1 MVRFDKVKQE
11 IMTQIAI
18 MLFIAIFI
26 YINLFNIVMK
36 KAVNISLDSK
46 ILGEIDKLKKNSFG
60 AKRSTII
67 NEILRKYFNKKR
79 KNKNA

>member
-1 MVRFDKVKQE
+1 
-11 IMTQIAI
+11 MTQITI

-26 YINLFNIVMK
+26 YINSFNIFMK
-36 KAVNISLDSK
+36 KAVNISLDYK
-46 ILGEIDKLKKNSFG
+46 ILSEIDKLKKSSFG

>member
-1 MVRFDKVKQE
+1 MVRFDKVEQE
-11 IMTQIAI
+11 IMTQITI

-36 KAVNISLDSK
+36 KAVNISLDYK